1 MKVKILGSGCPR
13 CNILEQRIRQLD
25 EVHQLKLEIEK
36 VTDLKEMMQF
46 GILTTPGLVVD
57 GVLRS
62 YGVIPN
68 DEQLLQWLKEQH
80 S

>member
-1 MKVKILGSGCPR
+1 MKVKILGVGCAR
-13 CNILEQRIRQLD
+13 CNALEQNVRRLNEAFQLS
-25 EVHQLKLEIEK
+25 LEIEK

-57 GVLRS
+57 GVLKS
-62 YGVIPN
+62 SGKIPN
-68 DEQLLQWLKEQH
+68 DQQLLQWFKEQH

>member
-1 MKVKILGSGCPR
+1 MKVKILGVGCAR
-13 CNILEQRIRQLD
+13 CNDLEQKVRHLNDAYQLR
-25 EVHQLKLEIEK
+25 LEIEK
-36 VTDLKEMMQF
+36 VTDLKEMMQY

-57 GVLRS
+57 GILRS

-68 DEQLLQWLKEQH
+68 DEQLLQWFKEQH